1 MGLQPRDDGAHIVI
15 APHCCLADGR
25 VRQRRRSCLFRGRS
39 PAATS
44 SLISILTALTRTI
57 PVQSPGSCTHRKARS
72 NGARGIIPWRGRTRT
87 PYPYDCRLTPFH
99 SFTTSEELG
108 RHRHRHIFRA
118 PDRISAGQPCG
129 ISEAT
134 GPITM
139 PAVKVLPRDG
149 VVVVESGVDSPS
161 QPQVLALVQVL

>member
-15 APHCCLADGR
+15 APHCCWAGGR
-25 VRQRRRSCLFRGRS
+25 VRQRRRSCLFRGLS

-57 PVQSPGSCTHRKARS
+57 HSSLPGPALTARHAPMAGAASSPGAVAPALH
-72 NGARGIIPWRGRTRT
+72 T
-87 PYPYDCRLTPFH
+87 PYARRMTPFH

-118 PDRISAGQPCG
+118 PDTIGAGQPCG
-129 ISEAT
+129 FSEAT

-139 PAVKVLPRDG
+139 RAVKVLPRDG